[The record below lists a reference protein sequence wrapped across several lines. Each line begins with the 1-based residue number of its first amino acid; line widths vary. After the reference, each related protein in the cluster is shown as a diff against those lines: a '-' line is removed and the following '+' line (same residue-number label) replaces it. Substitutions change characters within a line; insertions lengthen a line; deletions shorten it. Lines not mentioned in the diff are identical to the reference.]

1 VPKQSL
7 LLAATLLAGTLTLTA
22 CGSDNDNVVS
32 DGHMPGMGS
41 SSPMMSPTDGMASQF
56 NAADVTFATD
66 MISHHRQAIEM
77 AELAKTRAQ
86 SQQVKDL
93 AARIEQAQDPEIQT
107 MADWLTAWGKPVP
120 DDMGGMDMSG
130 SMPGMMSTEDLQM
143 LQGMSGAGFD
153 RMFLQMMIAHHQ
165 GAIEMARTEQADG
178 TNADAQA
185 LAGQIWNA
193 QTAEI
198 TTTRSMLK

>member
-1 VPKQSL
+1 VLKKSFLLAVL
-7 LLAATLLAGTLTLTA
+7 LLAGLTLTA
-22 CGSDNDNVVS
+22 CGSDNDDS

-41 SSPMMSPTDGMASQF
+41 SSTMMSPTDGMASQF
-56 NAADVTFATD
+56 NNADVTFATD

-77 AELAKTRAQ
+77 AELAKSRAH

-107 MADWLTAWGKPVP
+107 MADWLSAWGKPVP
-120 DDMGGMDMSG
+120 DNMSGMDMSG
-130 SMPGMMSTEDLQM
+130 SMPGMMSTEDMHM
-143 LQGMSGAGFD
+143 LQGMSGPGFD
-153 RMFLQMMIAHHQ
+153 RMFLQMMIEHHQ

-185 LAGQIWNA
+185 LAEQIENA

-198 TTTRSMLK
+198 ATMRSMLK

>member
-1 VPKQSL
+1 VPKKPL
-7 LLAATLLAGTLTLTA
+7 LLAALLLAGTLTLTA
-22 CGSDNDNVVS
+22 CGSDNDNDDS

-41 SSPMMSPTDGMASQF
+41 SSPMMSPTDGMALQF

-77 AELAKTRAQ
+77 AELATTRAKN
-86 SQQVKDL
+86 QQVKDL
-93 AARIEQAQDPEIQT
+93 AAQIEQAQDPEIQT

-120 DDMGGMDMSG
+120 DDMSGMDMSG
-130 SMPGMMSTEDLQM
+130 SMPGMMSTEDMQM

-153 RMFLQMMIAHHQ
+153 RMFLQMMIEHHQ

-185 LAGQIWNA
+185 LAEQIENA

-198 TTTRSMLK
+198 TTVRSMLK

>member
-41 SSPMMSPTDGMASQF
+41 SSPMMSPTDGMDSRF

-130 SMPGMMSTEDLQM
+130 SMPGMMSTEDMQM

-153 RMFLQMMIAHHQ
+153 RMFLQMMIEHHQ

-185 LAGQIWNA
+185 LAEQIENA

-198 TTTRSMLK
+198 TTMRSMLK

>member
-22 CGSDNDNVVS
+22 CGSDNDNVAS

-56 NAADVTFATD
+56 NDADVTFATD

-130 SMPGMMSTEDLQM
+130 SMPGMMGTEDMQM

-153 RMFLQMMIAHHQ
+153 RMFLQMMIEHHQ

-185 LAGQIWNA
+185 LAGQIGNA

-198 TTTRSMLK
+198 TTMRSMLK

>member
-41 SSPMMSPTDGMASQF
+41 SSPMMSPTDGMDSRF

-130 SMPGMMSTEDLQM
+130 SMPGMMSTEDMQM

-153 RMFLQMMIAHHQ
+153 RMFLQMMIEHHQ

-185 LAGQIWNA
+185 LAGQIGNA

-198 TTTRSMLK
+198 TTMRSMLK